1 MGRAIDMEKDI
12 DMLKREVEKLNNII
26 RGMMHEL
33 DEVAEEMEDMAE
45 KSTKTKHVDLV
56 DDVKVEED
64 KKDGK
69 KKANTKGNGKSNKS
83 DDTADG
89 SDNRK
94 IK

>member
-56 DDVKVEED
+56 DDVKTKEE

-69 KKANTKGNGKSNKS
+69 KKANGKGNGKSDKS
-83 DDTADG
+83 
-89 SDNRK
+89 SDK
-94 IK
+94 SSGDVDPEAG

>member
-12 DMLKREVEKLNNII
+12 DMLKREVEKLNNIV
-26 RGMMHEL
+26 RGMSSSLSEL
-33 DEVAEEMEDMAE
+33 ED

-69 KKANTKGNGKSNKS
+69 KKANTKGNGKSDKSSDTTDGNSNKK
-83 DDTADG
+83 D
-89 SDNRK
+89 K
-94 IK
+94 

>member
-56 DDVKVEED
+56 EDVKVEED

-69 KKANTKGNGKSNKS
+69 KKANTKGNGKSDKSSDTTDWNSNKK
-83 DDTADG
+83 D
-89 SDNRK
+89 K
-94 IK
+94 